1 MNNGNNGR
9 VSEVCSILLVK
20 SPERLQLRRFN
31 VLLVKLKV
39 FHTFFVC
46 FSCWLRT
53 GKCLLGYRRPLV
65 NFENSQRLQSS
76 KVPAYSCLWSV
87 CCCLWLACSCLWLV
101 SSPLWLVCICL
112 WRICSFT
119 NDLFIQ
125 FLSFISYLF
134 GDVQKWSQ
142 NLAKVMKNTSDGV
155 LLKKIRRMQLN

>member
-1 MNNGNNGR
+1 MRSCVRCVILWKDPAGIYLFKVNIGNTGR

-76 KVPAYSCLWSV
+76 KVPAYSCLRLSV
-87 CCCLWLACSCLWLV
+87 AVCDSPVVVCDSSLV
-101 SSPLWLVCICL
+101 LCDLSVFVCDSSL
-112 WRICSFT
+112 
-119 NDLFIQ
+119 
-125 FLSFISYLF
+125 
-134 GDVQKWSQ
+134 
-142 NLAKVMKNTSDGV
+142 V
-155 LLKKIRRMQLN
+155 LLMISSFSFFLLLAIYSEMFRSDLRT